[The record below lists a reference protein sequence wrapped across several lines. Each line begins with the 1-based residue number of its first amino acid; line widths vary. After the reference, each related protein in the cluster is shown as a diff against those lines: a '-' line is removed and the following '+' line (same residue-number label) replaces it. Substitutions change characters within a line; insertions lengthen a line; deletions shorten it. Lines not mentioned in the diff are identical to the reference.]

1 MDLQQQLSVLKQGA
15 AEIISEEAL
24 AKKIATSLKTS
35 KPLRIKYG
43 IDPTGF
49 NVHIG
54 HMVPICK
61 IRSFQDM
68 GHQAVIIIGDYTAQ
82 IGDPTGKNETRP
94 SLTKEQVHKNAE
106 KYMEQLFKVLDPQ
119 KTEVRFQS
127 EWFEKFQLSDI
138 IKLGSHLTLHQAMTH
153 ETFRSRYENKQPLA
167 LHELMYP
174 LLQAYDSVV
183 VKADVEMGGMDQK
196 FNILQGRD
204 LQREYGQEEQ
214 VAILMPLLVGTNGEK
229 MGKSLNNYIAVLD
242 GPKEKF
248 GRIMSI
254 KDELIPTY
262 YELAA
267 FASTEELAKI
277 RNMLGDSRVNPRD
290 LKSDLA
296 FRIVRIYDGEQ
307 AARQAREEFDRVFRN
322 KELPNDLPEVTLAM
336 PEKKVWIVKLL
347 KDTGLVTSGGEARH
361 LINQGAVTVDGAKVS
376 DENAEISLPKEFILK
391 VGKLKIC
398 KVKVAQ

>member
-1 MDLQQQLSVLKQGA
+1 MNVPQQLSIIKQGT
-15 AEIISEEAL
+15 AEIISAEAL
-24 AKKIATSLKTS
+24 EKKLNNSIKTS

-49 NVHIG
+49 DVHIG

-61 IRSFQDM
+61 IRNFQDL

-94 SLTKEQVHKNAE
+94 SLTKAQVHKNAE

-119 KTEVRFQS
+119 KTEIRYQS
-127 EWFEKFQLSDI
+127 EWFEKFQLSEI
-138 IKLGSHLTLHQAMTH
+138 IKLGSHLTLHQVMTH
-153 ETFRSRYENKQPLA
+153 ETFRVRFENKQPLA

-174 LLQAYDSVV
+174 LLQAYDSVIV
-183 VKADVEMGGMDQK
+183 NADVEMGGMDQK

-242 GPKEKF
+242 SPKEKF
-248 GRIMSI
+248 GKIMSI
-254 KDELIPTY
+254 KDSLIPAY

-267 FASTEELAKI
+267 FTAPEELAVIKK
-277 RNMLGDSRVNPRD
+277 MMADPAVNPRN

-296 FRIVRIYDGEQ
+296 KRIVRIYDGEQ
-307 AARQAREEFDRVFRN
+307 AAQEAQAEFDRVFKH
-322 KELPNDLPEVTLAM
+322 KELPDDLPVFSFPSTV
-336 PEKKVWIVKLL
+336 KNVWIVKLL
-347 KDTGLVTSGGEARH
+347 KDTGLVTSGSEARR
-361 LINQGAVTVDGAKVS
+361 LIGQGGITVDGVKVT
-376 DENAEISLPKEFILK
+376 DENTEINLDKEVILK
-391 VGKLKIC
+391 AGKLKMC
-398 KVKVAQ
+398 KIMVSQ